1 MITENIKCAICG
13 VDDARILFTKG
24 DLTADI
30 INVVCKRCGLVY
42 MNPRPTPEAY
52 RQFHV
57 EDFLRE
63 RHGLVSA
70 EKLAPKVKGSDLK
83 MKSEVA
89 GFIASNLKPGA
100 KVLDVGCGFGTLL
113 NILKNKYQ
121 AAVQG
126 IELATVDVEAAKSF
140 YGLDL
145 FAGSLREFSLKYLDQ
160 KFDCIILHHT
170 FEHMSEPRAELA
182 TMRGMLAP
190 GGVLYIG
197 VPNVMNLKK
206 RPEIFFQMGHPYSYS
221 PSTLQKILSLEGFKI
236 IKFNRQAAFPGAM
249 ELLAI
254 RTEDLNGRASV
265 DGLKEGGDAKHVYY
279 YIHLTKIKFALLRR
293 MRDLAL
299 FWLPDKFRLKI
310 SHFILQI
317 LKKI

>member
-1 MITENIKCAICG
+1 MITENVKCAICG
-13 VDDARILFTKG
+13 TDDTKILFTKG
-24 DLTADI
+24 DLNVDM

-63 RHGLVSA
+63 RHGLVCA
-70 EKLAPKVKGSDLK
+70 EQVAPKVKGSDLK

-89 GFIASNLKPGA
+89 SFIAGNLNPGA

-113 NILKNKYQ
+113 NILKTKYHTQ
-121 AAVQG
+121 VQG
-126 IELATVDVEAAKSF
+126 IELAKVDVEAAKTF

-145 FAGSLREFSLKYLDQ
+145 FNGSLKEFSLKHPDQ

-182 TMRGMLAP
+182 TMREMLEP
-190 GGVLYIG
+190 GAILYIG

-206 RPEIFFQMGHPYSYS
+206 RPEIFFQMGHAYSYS
-221 PSTLQKILSLEGFKI
+221 PNTLEKILSLEGFKI
-236 IKFNRQAAFPGAM
+236 IKFNRRAAFPGAM
-249 ELLAI
+249 EFLAMRAEDFDGHALLK
-254 RTEDLNGRASV
+254 
-265 DGLKEGGDAKHVYY
+265 GLKEGGDAKYVYY

-299 FWLPDKFRLKI
+299 FWLPAKLRLKI